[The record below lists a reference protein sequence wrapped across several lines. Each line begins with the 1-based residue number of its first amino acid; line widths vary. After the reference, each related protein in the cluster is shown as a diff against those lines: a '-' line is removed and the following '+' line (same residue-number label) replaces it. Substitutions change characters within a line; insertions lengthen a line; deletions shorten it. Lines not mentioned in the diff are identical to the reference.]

1 VTHGSRFLQSSVP
14 KKASLATCS
23 LSVQD
28 AGFLR
33 LTPVVPSRTNEFLPQ
48 RLTVETILNDEY
60 GKDERSRIH
69 AAEGY
74 IISPQL
80 NSPTW
85 VIGALGID
93 DETAAAM
100 RSIL

>member
-1 VTHGSRFLQSSVP
+1 METVTHGSRFLQSSVP
-14 KKASLATCS
+14 NKASLATCS

-48 RLTVETILNDEY
+48 RLTVETTLNDEY

-69 AAEGY
+69 AAGGT
-74 IISPQL
+74 ITATQSNL
-80 NSPTW
+80 D
-85 VIGALGID
+85 GAFD
-93 DETAAAM
+93 TETTPAIK
-100 RSIL
+100 SIL